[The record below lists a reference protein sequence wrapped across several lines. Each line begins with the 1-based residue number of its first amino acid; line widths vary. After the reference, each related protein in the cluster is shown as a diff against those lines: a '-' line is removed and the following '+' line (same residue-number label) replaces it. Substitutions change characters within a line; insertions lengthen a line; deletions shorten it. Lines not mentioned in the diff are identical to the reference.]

1 MNNTKLIFFEFSI
14 LYQILNELNDFYNL
28 ELKYAKDINELKLFI
43 KNNSDYLIITNNVN
57 LKQKNQLILNN
68 FPIEIKK
75 ILEKINVSILKN
87 NYKKKSN
94 VKIKNYRID
103 LNSREISL
111 KNEAFKLTEKEIEI
125 ILYLFN
131 SLTPVTI
138 DELQKEIWGY
148 SVELETHTVETHIH
162 RLRKKINSFFKDQ
175 NFIISTKKGYKID

>member
-87 NYKKKSN
+87 NYKKK
-94 VKIKNYRID
+94 I
-103 LNSREISL
+103 
-111 KNEAFKLTEKEIEI
+111 
-125 ILYLFN
+125 
-131 SLTPVTI
+131 
-138 DELQKEIWGY
+138 
-148 SVELETHTVETHIH
+148 
-162 RLRKKINSFFKDQ
+162 
-175 NFIISTKKGYKID
+175 